1 MTRRTERVNDL
12 LQEELSAIIQRELKD
27 PRLGEGLLTVTEV
40 RVSPDLRQAT
50 AYVSHMGDLAERSG
64 ILRALESASHWIH
77 GELVR
82 RLKMRHVPEIAFEFD
97 PTIERGARI
106 AALLHEVRGT
116 LPEDATPGD
125 G

>member
-27 PRLGEGLLTVTEV
+27 PRLGAGMVTVTEV
-40 RVSPDLRQAT
+40 RVSPDLRHA
-50 AYVSHMGDLAERSG
+50 AVYFSYLGDEVERAG
-64 ILRALESASHWIH
+64 AQKALESASPFVH

-82 RLKMRHVPEIAFEFD
+82 RLKMRHVPELSFRFD
-97 PTIERGARI
+97 PTIESGSRI

-116 LPEDATPGD
+116 LGEQPGA
-125 G
+125 